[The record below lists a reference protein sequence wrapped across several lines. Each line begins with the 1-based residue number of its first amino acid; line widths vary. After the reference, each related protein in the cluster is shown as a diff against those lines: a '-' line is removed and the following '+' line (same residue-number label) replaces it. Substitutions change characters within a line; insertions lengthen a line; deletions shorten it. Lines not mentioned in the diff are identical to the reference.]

1 MKSEIPENLKY
12 AETHEWVRF
21 ETDGTVTIGIS
32 DHAQQSLGDLV
43 FIELPENGQQFKAA
57 DQIGVVESVKAASD
71 IFSPIAGEVIEVNDS
86 LADAPEL
93 VNNSPYQDGWL
104 FKLKPAENS
113 NFVDLLTA
121 EQYAEIIADEE

>member
-104 FKLKPAENS
+104 LKLKPAENS

>member
-43 FIELPENGQQFKAA
+43 FIELPEKGQQFNVA

>member
-43 FIELPENGQQFKAA
+43 FIELPEKGQQFKVA

-71 IFSPIAGEVIEVNDS
+71 IFTPIAGEVIEVNDS

-104 FKLKPAENS
+104 LKLKPAENS

-121 EQYAEIIADEE
+121 EQYAEIIADED